1 MPERAPPL
9 ITVLMRL
16 PLFYNPDERGHR
28 EPVEDQKFVQTADE
42 IAQKFGGGTLFVFR
56 EDEPRGFWWDQGI
69 VDRDTLALLE
79 VDVPDTPEARAW
91 LRAYSRD
98 VLRNRFRQKAIY
110 LKFVGPIET
119 LVVTDE
125 EIGDDAPGQKGGF

>member
-1 MPERAPPL
+1 MAGRASRL

-16 PLFYNPDERGHR
+16 PLFYNPDARGER
-28 EPVEDQKFVQTADE
+28 EPVEDEKFVQTADE

-56 EDEPRGFWWDQGI
+56 EDEPRGFWWDWGI
-69 VDRDTLALLE
+69 VDRDALGLLE

-91 LRAYSRD
+91 LRTYARD
-98 VLRNRFRQKAIY
+98 VLLERFRQKAIY
-110 LKFVGPIET
+110 LKFVGPVET

-125 EIGDDAPGQKGGF
+125 EIGDDGPGKRGGS